1 MIQNNKSTEM
11 EEMVG
16 PVKDER
22 RSDGVPE
29 QPAGVLQIIDRLEN
43 IAEQMMPDNER
54 SSDGVP
60 EQPEGILQ
68 IIDRLENIAEQM
80 MPDKEKRSDG
90 VLEQQEGI
98 LQIIVEKPDNCR
110 TFSQEITSQNQ
121 PVENLFRCSVCTKS
135 FCKEKSLKIHFRLHS
150 REKSNTVDVQFV
162 TNYSLV
168 LKPFSNMWKFTENR
182 NLTPV

>member
-43 IAEQMMPDNER
+43 IAEQMMPD
-54 SSDGVP
+54 
-60 EQPEGILQ
+60 
-68 IIDRLENIAEQM
+68 
-80 MPDKEKRSDG
+80 KEKRSDG

-98 LQIIVEKPDNCR
+98 LQIID
-110 TFSQEITSQNQ
+110 
-121 PVENLFRCSVCTKS
+121 
-135 FCKEKSLKIHFRLHS
+135 RL
-150 REKSNTVDVQFV
+150 EDIAEQM
-162 TNYSLV
+162 LQG
-168 LKPFSNMWKFTENR
+168 
-182 NLTPV
+182 